1 MGASDGDSVGEET
14 TARGGVVVVV
24 AAPLGDFLVEAVG
37 FLVVVLP
44 FFFFKNLTSRLLAVV
59 GFLAIVIV
67 RKSFE

>member
-14 TARGGVVVVV
+14 TETVVVV

-44 FFFFKNLTSRLLAVV
+44 FFFFKILTSRSLAVV
-59 GFLAIVIV
+59 LGLLAIVIV